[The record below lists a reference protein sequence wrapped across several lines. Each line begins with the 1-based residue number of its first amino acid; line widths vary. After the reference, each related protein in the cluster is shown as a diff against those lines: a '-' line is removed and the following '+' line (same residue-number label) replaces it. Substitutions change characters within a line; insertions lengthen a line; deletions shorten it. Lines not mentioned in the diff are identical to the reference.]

1 MLNFGYTHKKSL
13 ENFKTKYKKEKKGLK
28 DFYDTRRNLFMNDR
42 YLISEQ
48 VDKII
53 AATSIW
59 TLCGD
64 LVEKLNKLVVYNS
77 HSAPDVI

>member
-1 MLNFGYTHKKSL
+1 
-13 ENFKTKYKKEKKGLK
+13 
-28 DFYDTRRNLFMNDR
+28 MNDR

-64 LVEKLNKLVVYNS
+64 LVEKLNKLVVYKENKIKI
-77 HSAPDVI
+77 HVDKCDEINDPNEGG